1 MAEGA
6 TSSPHFAVTQRV
18 LTVSACWSFG
28 LTWQPFL
35 RTLAIASLG
44 AALASASQARAEGGG
59 DAPIAPDRA
68 EQFLGAAAAEA
79 AAFAAAEA
87 AEAPDAQ
94 EPEKDPKGAD
104 KKKLREAVSSRIAKS
119 LADRSHAERLR
130 SDKPEAPL
138 PAKVAKAVVAAEAD
152 QRTAAPPAVAPGA
165 GSKVRLSD
173 AARATALKPLIA
185 RYASENG
192 VPYELADA
200 VVRLESRY
208 NAGARNG
215 PNLGLTQ
222 INVSTAQSLG
232 YQGSAAG
239 LLDAETN
246 LRYGLKYLARAYRLA
261 GGDTCGTILRYQ
273 FGHRTQTM
281 TAASR
286 AYCAKVKVIT
296 AAAD

>member
-1 MAEGA
+1 MFIAGG
-6 TSSPHFAVTQRV
+6 
-18 LTVSACWSFG
+18 SFG
-28 LTWQPFL
+28 LTWQHFL
-35 RTLAIASLG
+35 RTLAIAGLG
-44 AALASASQARAEGGG
+44 AAALAVASQARASGGES
-59 DAPIAPDRA
+59 APISPDQA

-79 AAFAAAEA
+79 AAFAEEEAAAASA
-87 AEAPDAQ
+87 AEAP
-94 EPEKDPKGAD
+94 EPDTKHVN
-104 KKKLREAVSSRIAKS
+104 KKKSKEAAASKAAKPQV
-119 LADRSHAERLR
+119 AKAEEP
-130 SDKPEAPL
+130 KPE
-138 PAKVAKAVVAAEAD
+138 KVAKLTAAPDEAD
-152 QRTAAPPAVAPGA
+152 QQTASLPAPSIGA
-165 GSKVRLSD
+165 RSKARLSD
-173 AARATALKPLIA
+173 ATRAAALKPVIA

-192 VPYELADA
+192 LPYELADA

-215 PNLGLTQ
+215 PNMGLTQ
-222 INVSTAQSLG
+222 INFRTAQSLG
-232 YQGSAAG
+232 FKGDAAG

-246 LRYGLKYLARAYRLA
+246 LRYGLKYLATAYKLA

>member
-1 MAEGA
+1 VAEGA
-6 TSSPHFAVTQRV
+6 TSSPHFAATQRG
-18 LTVSACWSFG
+18 LTVSASWSFG
-28 LTWQPFL
+28 LTWQDFL
-35 RTLAIASLG
+35 RALAIASLG
-44 AALASASQARAEGGG
+44 AAALASASQARAEGGG

-68 EQFLGAAAAEA
+68 EQFLSAAAAEA
-79 AAFAAAEA
+79 AAFAAAKA
-87 AEAPDAQ
+87 GEAPDAQ

-104 KKKLREAVSSRIAKS
+104 KRKLKEAVSSRIAKS
-119 LADRSHAERLR
+119 HAERLH
-130 SDKPEAPL
+130 SDKPEATL
-138 PAKVAKAVVAAEAD
+138 PAKVAKAVVEAEAD
-152 QRTAAPPAVAPGA
+152 QRTASPPAATPGA

-215 PNLGLTQ
+215 PNMGLTQ

-246 LRYGLKYLARAYRLA
+246 LRYGLKYLARAYKLA
-261 GGDTCGTILRYQ
+261 GGDICGTILRYQ

>member
-1 MAEGA
+1 M
-6 TSSPHFAVTQRV
+6 PHFAATQRILV
-18 LTVSACWSFG
+18 VNASWSYG
-28 LTWQPFL
+28 LTWQHFL
-35 RTLAIASLG
+35 RTLAIAGLG
-44 AALASASQARAEGGG
+44 AAALVVASQARAGGG
-59 DAPIAPDRA
+59 ENSPISPDQA

-79 AAFAAAEA
+79 AAFAEEEA
-87 AEAPDAQ
+87 AAASATETS
-94 EPEKDPKGAD
+94 EPDPKATG
-104 KKKLREAVSSRIAKS
+104 KKKLKEAVASKPAKTQV
-119 LADRSHAERLR
+119 AKAEVAQ
-130 SDKPEAPL
+130 PE
-138 PAKVAKAVVAAEAD
+138 KVAKAVPTPEEAD
-152 QRTAAPPAVAPGA
+152 QETASLPMALMGA
-165 GSKVRLSD
+165 ASKTRMSD
-173 AARATALKPLIA
+173 ATRAVALKPLIA

-192 VPYELADA
+192 LPYELADA

-215 PNLGLTQ
+215 PNMGLTQ
-222 INVSTAQSLG
+222 INVRTAQSLG
-232 YQGSAAG
+232 YKGDAAG

-246 LRYGLKYLARAYRLA
+246 LRYGLKYLATAYKLA